1 MFAQRESHFAS
12 IIQVESSELIYM
24 AEAHWRSFLD
34 LSLTEFLKG
43 SQINLA
49 VTGLSRAGKT
59 VFITS
64 LIHNVLSALHQPHR
78 MPLLKA
84 VGELNDPYATSP
96 RQSSCGAK

>member
-1 MFAQRESHFAS
+1 MIET
-12 IIQVESSELIYM
+12 
-24 AEAHWRSFLD
+24 RSRSLLD
-34 LSLTEFLKG
+34 LSLTELLKG

-78 MPLLKA
+78 MPLLNA
-84 VGELNDPYATSP
+84 VAESRLVAASFLISTEQDMGF
-96 RQSSCGAK
+96 QSGRTWSRGL